1 MSRGPGQRPT
11 LIQVA
16 EATGYSPSTVSRALR
31 EDVRVTPET
40 RDRIQAIASSLG
52 FIRNTS
58 ASSLRSGGSS
68 SLVGLLI
75 PDVQDSFFA
84 AVAAG
89 VQAEATNHHLEV
101 LIGCHNNSTEDQ
113 ARLIKQMASHR
124 VQAIVIAPAPGPPPA
139 QLITEIK
146 FGITVVSVD
155 RPSPELGCD
164 VVTTDNA
171 DGSRQLVAGI
181 LQRGHRHFALVGLGL
196 DVWTQRVRFEAVTE
210 ALAEAGI
217 TVDPDAMVFA
227 DKHGLVARKS
237 MEKVLSR
244 PEVTAVI
251 GMSALVTV
259 QALEVA
265 LRLGLHREWASFDG
279 HPLFDLV
286 DARMLCVEQNASEVG
301 RSAIGRLIER
311 RIHGAL
317 EPRHVLVPLAGP
329 VERGQRWKR

>member
-1 MSRGPGQRPT
+1 MSPVPGQRPT

-40 RDRIQAIASSLG
+40 RERIQTIASSLG

-89 VQAEATNHHLEV
+89 VQAAASTHHLEV
-101 LIGCHNNSTEDQ
+101 LIGCHNNSSEDQ
-113 ARLIKQMASHR
+113 ARLIRQMASHR
-124 VQAIVIAPAPGPPPA
+124 VQAIIIAPAPGPSPA
-139 QLITEIK
+139 QLLTEMK
-146 FGITVVSVD
+146 FGTTVVSVD

-171 DGSRQLVAGI
+171 EGSRQLVTGI
-181 LQRGHRHFALVGLGL
+181 LDRGHRNFALIGLGM
-196 DVWTQRVRFEAVTE
+196 DVWTQQVRLEAVTE

-227 DKHGLVARKS
+227 DKHGRIARES
-237 MEKVLSR
+237 MELVLSR
-244 PEVTAVI
+244 PEITAVV
-251 GMSALVTV
+251 GLSALVTV

-265 LRLGLHREWASFDG
+265 LRLGVHLEWASFDG

-301 RSAIGRLIER
+301 RKAVGRLIER
-311 RIHGAL
+311 RRNEAL
-317 EPRHVLVPLAGP
+317 EPRHVLVPLRGP